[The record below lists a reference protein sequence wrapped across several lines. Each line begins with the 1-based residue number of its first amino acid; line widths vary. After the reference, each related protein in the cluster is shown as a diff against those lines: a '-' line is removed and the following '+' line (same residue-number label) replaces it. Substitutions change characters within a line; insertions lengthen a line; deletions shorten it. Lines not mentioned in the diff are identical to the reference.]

1 MDMFLQT
8 SCILR
13 QEVLNEPFCT
23 TNSCT
28 AIRGYLRITLQAIPV
43 IERSPHS
50 TEVRFEKD
58 PFLFMD
64 NSFNSRMFC
73 LDENDTIAS
82 PQTSLY
88 PTLRCTQVSFRSN
101 TDISWTLGVV
111 RTTRSLLSPVGLE
124 LIAPFAI
131 VDSSP
136 PSSDP
141 PSALFSSFAMPTPA
155 ICMQMPSPD
164 IPEMSYAYGRPD
176 VYGQL
181 DAYSQPNAYRQPDA
195 YGQPNAYG
203 QPDVYSQPN
212 TSEHPFS
219 FELPHAPEHLNPFH
233 QPFEQGFDDPPHV
246 SVSHYPSEPQLSD
259 WVPKVEGM
267 SQADEDPTSE
277 PIYIH
282 TPDPVA
288 LTPTPISRKPSRLR
302 RVASFLGIG
311 PKKPKVSPR
320 S

>member
-1 MDMFLQT
+1 
-8 SCILR
+8 
-13 QEVLNEPFCT
+13 
-23 TNSCT
+23 
-28 AIRGYLRITLQAIPV
+28 
-43 IERSPHS
+43 
-50 TEVRFEKD
+50 
-58 PFLFMD
+58 
-64 NSFNSRMFC
+64 
-73 LDENDTIAS
+73 
-82 PQTSLY
+82 
-88 PTLRCTQVSFRSN
+88 
-101 TDISWTLGVV
+101 
-111 RTTRSLLSPVGLE
+111 
-124 LIAPFAI
+124 
-131 VDSSP
+131 
-136 PSSDP
+136 
-141 PSALFSSFAMPTPA
+141 MPTPA
-155 ICMQMPSPD
+155 IGMQMPIPD
-164 IPEMSYAYGRPD
+164 IPEMSYAYGQPD

-181 DAYSQPNAYRQPDA
+181 DAYSQPNAYDQPNAYSQPNAYGQLNTYGQPNAYSQPNAYGQPNAYRQPDA

-212 TSEHPFS
+212 ASEHPFS
-219 FELPHAPEHLNPFH
+219 SELPHAPEHLNPFQ
-233 QPFEQGFDDPPHV
+233 QPFVSEQGSNDPPHV
-246 SVSHYPSEPQLSD
+246 LVSHYPSEPQLSD